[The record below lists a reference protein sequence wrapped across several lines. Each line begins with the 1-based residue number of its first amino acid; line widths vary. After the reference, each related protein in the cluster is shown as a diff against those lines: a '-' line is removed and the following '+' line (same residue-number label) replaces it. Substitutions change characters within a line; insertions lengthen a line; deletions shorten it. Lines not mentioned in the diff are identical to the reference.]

1 MSKIVMS
8 GYYGFSNAGDEAL
21 LTAILAALR
30 KIEPDSDI
38 TVISGNPAETR
49 HKHKVHSLY
58 RFAGLSIWRALGQAD
73 LLISGGGSLLQDVTS
88 KKSLLYYLTVILA
101 AKLRGKKVML
111 FAQGIGPIR
120 SGFMRYLTCKV
131 CSRADLITVRD
142 ADSAEE
148 LVRIGIDR
156 DKVQLTADSVLTLAS
171 SDRVPGLTL
180 LEREGFDV
188 KKPVIAVSVRRW
200 ADDIETLMEL
210 GKSLGALRD
219 RFDAQI
225 VILPLQYPADV
236 EVSKMLDK
244 FIPRGLVEGEL
255 MEGIKERHTE
265 NRVAVL
271 ERSLSTE
278 EFLSIIANTQL
289 LIGMRLH
296 SLIFAA
302 VSGVPFLALS
312 YDPKVDGFVK
322 SLAMEPVGKVGELD
336 GRKILEAAEKI
347 WEKEP
352 TEQNEAVEELK
363 KKAAS
368 NAQKAFELIE
378 EK

>member
-58 RFAGLSIWRALGQAD
+58 RFAGLSIWKALGQTD

-88 KKSLLYYLTVILA
+88 KRSLLYYLTVILA

-131 CSRADLITVRD
+131 CSKADLITVRD

-171 SDRVPGLTL
+171 PGRVQGLTL
-180 LEREGFDV
+180 LEREGFDI

-200 ADDIETLMEL
+200 ADDLETLMEL

-225 VILPLQYPADV
+225 IILPLQYPADV
-236 EVSKMLDK
+236 EVSRMLEK
-244 FIPRGLVEGEL
+244 FIPRGIVEDEL
-255 MEGIKERHTE
+255 MEGITERHTK

-278 EFLSIIANTQL
+278 DFLSIISNTQL

-322 SLAMEPVGKVGELD
+322 SLDMEPIGKVGELD
-336 GRKILEAAEKI
+336 GKKILKAAEEI

-352 TEQNEAVEELK
+352 EEQNKAVEELK
-363 KKAAS
+363 EKAAS
-368 NAQKAFELIE
+368 NAKKAFELIE
-378 EK
+378 K